1 MTTTQPKTTTQTAMT
16 TILPN
21 KTVNIPFGN
30 FSSALGALIL
40 FGAIGVG
47 CILLPIFIPATW
59 AYVVGWGIAGLVFFG
74 LFFMPIGMAMD
85 VGDRIPEIEAARKNN
100 DKLKSIEIRHPHFW
114 IIVLL
119 MIFTF
124 WTGLGWLAA
133 LIWACS
139 PGKVVI
145 PDAVFSVV
153 FENGDI
159 EKTETTPPLPQPT
172 EPSNSS
178 LEGKLIEISQLVE
191 KGLITKDE
199 AESRRQLILN
209 Q

>member
-1 MTTTQPKTTTQTAMT
+1 MT
-16 TILPN
+16 TILPD
-21 KTVNIPFGN
+21 KTVHIPFGN
-30 FSSALGALIL
+30 FSLALGALLL

-47 CILLPIFIPATW
+47 GFLLPFFVSATW
-59 AYVVGWGIAGLVFFG
+59 ACIVGWGIAGIVSFG

-100 DKLKSIEIRHPHFW
+100 DELKPIEIRHPHFW

-124 WTGLGWLAA
+124 WTGLGWVAA
-133 LIWACS
+133 LLWACA

-145 PDAVFSVV
+145 PDVVFSTV
-153 FENGDI
+153 FENDDPN
-159 EKTETTPPLPQPT
+159 EAETPPPLPHSA
-172 EPSNSS
+172 EPGSKS
-178 LEGKLIEISQLVE
+178 LEGKLLELSQLLE

-199 AESRRQLILN
+199 AKSRRQLILN